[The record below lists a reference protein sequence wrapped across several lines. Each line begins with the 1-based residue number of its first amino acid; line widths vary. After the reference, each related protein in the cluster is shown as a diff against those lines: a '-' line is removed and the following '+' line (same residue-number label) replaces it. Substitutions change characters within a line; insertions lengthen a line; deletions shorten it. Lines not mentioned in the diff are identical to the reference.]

1 MYGGVECEKIE
12 ESEIVEAAR
21 AANAHDFL
29 RRYRTATTRSHVLW
43 RQMGAVVRWA
53 KTEDCDS
60 SCSFEEPV
68 GVAS

>member
-1 MYGGVECEKIE
+1 MLTI
-12 ESEIVEAAR
+12 
-21 AANAHDFL
+21 FL
-29 RRYRTATTRSHVLW
+29 RRYRTATTRTVS
-43 RQMGAVVRWA
+43 MGAVVRWG